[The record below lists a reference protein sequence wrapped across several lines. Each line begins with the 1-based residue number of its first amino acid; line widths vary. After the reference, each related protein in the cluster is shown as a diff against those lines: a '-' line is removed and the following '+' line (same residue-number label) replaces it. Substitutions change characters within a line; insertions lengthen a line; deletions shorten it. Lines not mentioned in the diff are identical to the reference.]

1 MSQGFII
8 SATAFTIIMVMFHI
22 IKDIFLATKLTPE
35 LRAKINK
42 RWLISTG
49 IGLFLLYLIYA

>member
-1 MSQGFII
+1 MSQSFII
-8 SATAFTIIMVMFHI
+8 SATAFTIIMVIFHI
-22 IKDIFLATKLTPE
+22 IKDVFLSTKLTPE
-35 LRAKINK
+35 LRAKVNK